1 VYQPPNKYAMTGT
14 RIMHRAMIA
23 NRPWILLIAVYSLF
37 KASYLNYLIFKRIIL
52 VLLNQM
58 DNFETVSAQIKLFMR
73 PTIYDN
79 RMR

>member
-1 VYQPPNKYAMTGT
+1 MYQPPNKYAMTGT

-37 KASYLNYLIFKRIIL
+37 KASYFNYLIFKRIIL
-52 VLLNQM
+52 VFLNQM

-73 PTIYDN
+73 PTIYD
-79 RMR
+79 RKMR